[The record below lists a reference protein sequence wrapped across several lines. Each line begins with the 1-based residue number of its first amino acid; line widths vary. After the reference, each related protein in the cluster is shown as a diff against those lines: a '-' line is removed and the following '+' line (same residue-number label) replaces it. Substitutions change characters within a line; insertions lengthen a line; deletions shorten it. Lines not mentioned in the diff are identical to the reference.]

1 MKPGFIA
8 RKLLYLLIT
17 SFIIITVSF
26 FLMRFSPGSPFTSE
40 KALSEEALKN
50 QMEQYGYDKPLCVQ
64 YVLYLQNI
72 VQGNLGPSLSYRG
85 RTVAG
90 IIGEAAPYSFAL
102 GIIALI
108 LSYSSG
114 IVISM
119 ICIIK
124 RDTWLDYSLLFF
136 ALLGLGIPG
145 FLLAKVALFV
155 LGYVLEI
162 VPTAGYEGF
171 SSLLLPGIILSLPY
185 IAYITRMGRKSFGDE
200 YSRDYI
206 RTAYAAGI
214 PEKRILFTQVLKN
227 GFLPLLTFMGPAAAA
242 LMTGT
247 VVIEKVFALPGLGKY
262 FVYGALNRDH
272 FLVMGVVVLYSSMLL
287 IFNFVVDIMYHVI
300 DPRISA
306 ESEGGRT

>member
-1 MKPGFIA
+1 MKPGYIA
-8 RKLLYLLIT
+8 KKLLYLFIT
-17 SFIIITVSF
+17 FFIIITVSF

-40 KALSEEALKN
+40 KALDEDTLKY
-50 QMEQYGYDKPLCVQ
+50 QMARYGYDKPLSVQ
-64 YVLYLQNI
+64 YGMYLKNI

-90 IIGEAAPYSFAL
+90 IIRQAAPYSCAL
-102 GIIALI
+102 GIIALV
-108 LSYSSG
+108 LSYCSG

-119 ICIIK
+119 ICVVK

-136 ALLGLGIPG
+136 ALLGIGIPG
-145 FLLAKVALFV
+145 FLLAKVALYV
-155 LGYVLEI
+155 LGYVLKI
-162 VPTAGYEGF
+162 TPTAGYEGF
-171 SSLLLPGIILSLPY
+171 SSLFLPGIILSFPY

-200 YSRDYI
+200 YNRDYI

-272 FLVMGVVVLYSSMLL
+272 FLVMGVVILYSSMLL
-287 IFNFVVDIMYHVI
+287 VFNFIIDIMYHVI
-300 DPRISA
+300 DPRISV
-306 ESEGGRT
+306 EGDDGRT